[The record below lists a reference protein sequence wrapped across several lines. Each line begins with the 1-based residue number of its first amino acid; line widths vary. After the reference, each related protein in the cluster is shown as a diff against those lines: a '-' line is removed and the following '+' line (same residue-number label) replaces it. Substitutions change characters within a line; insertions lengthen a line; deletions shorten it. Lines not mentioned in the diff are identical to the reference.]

1 MSVSVSSRRV
11 GEQLNTQF
19 GSDRGDTELEGG
31 EGRQGGGAAHQKT
44 SRSNC
49 HRDSVLLLQTFPR
62 NYLQVQWALFYL
74 NQAPIIKQYTIQID
88 RTKNTCTIYACTLIY
103 TCILCGCPIVTAQ
116 FFSVFAHNFMFWK
129 KLFLFFSIPQHAACS
144 TLQYTY
150 KAH

>member
-19 GSDRGDTELEGG
+19 GSDRGDTELEG
-31 EGRQGGGAAHQKT
+31 GGGAAHQKT

-88 RTKNTCTIYACTLIY
+88 RTKNTCTVCICTCSYIYMHIMRMPNSNSTI
-103 TCILCGCPIVTAQ
+103 P
-116 FFSVFAHNFMFWK
+116 FVFAHNFMFWK